1 MVRYPF
7 VSTGNNFIPSLFRL
21 NPSFYQF
28 FESGKYNFFGGKFI
42 YFKVEN

>member
-7 VSTGNNFIPSLFRL
+7 VSTGNNLIPSLFGL
-21 NPSFYQF
+21 NPSFHQF
-28 FESGKYNFFGGKFI
+28 FESGKYNFHGEKYI